1 MTTSDIINA
10 ASVISSIA
18 SLILAII
25 AIWLSFVFYRM
36 GTQASESTNKASAE
50 VHESVGK
57 LEQLF
62 NRMYSD
68 TFTMMKD
75 TVANMQKHMWPEKMS
90 DVTATEEATQAKTE
104 QRIAELKEQMS
115 AELAAYLAKQKNP
128 GGGAETIQNLQKDL
142 MPMLDRAITESNKV
156 TVETREEIIRE
167 AIMTVL
173 VDLAQNHMYTV
184 AADEMVGRIDKKY
197 ALSFGDTLITM
208 KNLREEGLVQ
218 WEGPDYVL
226 SSTHVN
232 INPDIVKHAPEVK
245 AKA

>member
-36 GTQASESTNKASAE
+36 GTHASESTNKASAE
-50 VHESVGK
+50 IHESVGK

-75 TVANMQKHMWPEKMS
+75 TVSNMQKHMWPEKMS

-104 QRIAELKEQMS
+104 IRIAELKEQMS
-115 AELAAYLAKQKNP
+115 AELIAYLAKQKTAS
-128 GGGAETIQNLQKDL
+128 GGAENIQNLQKDL
-142 MPMLDRAITESNKV
+142 MPMLNRAITESNKV

-226 SSTHVN
+226 SSTHIN

-245 AKA
+245 PK

>member
-10 ASVISSIA
+10 ASVVSSIA

-36 GTQASESTNKASAE
+36 GSQASESTNKASAE
-50 VHESVGK
+50 IHESVGK

-62 NRMYSD
+62 SRMYSD

-75 TVANMQKHMWPEKMS
+75 TVSNMQKHMWPEKMS
-90 DVTATEEATQAKTE
+90 DVTATEEAVQARTE
-104 QRIAELKEQMS
+104 ERIAELKEQMN
-115 AELAAYLAKQKNP
+115 AELTTFLSKQKTTN
-128 GGGAETIQNLQKDL
+128 GKVEVQQKDL
-142 MPMLDRAITESNKV
+142 MPILNRAITESNKV
-156 TVETREEIIRE
+156 TVQSREAIIRE

-173 VDLAQNHMYTV
+173 VDLAQNHIYTV

-218 WEGPDYVL
+218 WEGPEYVL

-232 INPDIVKHAPEVK
+232 INPDIVKQAPEVK
-245 AKA
+245 AKAQAT